1 MRFHEER
8 SCKRSARR
16 VGKALPNFKSIGQ
29 PDFFKDM
36 EKNFR
41 FAIREKMLPL
51 KKLVTTYVNIQPVF
65 FGGNKIK
72 SEVGCPMLF

>member
-1 MRFHEER
+1 MRRGVAKEVQEELEKLYQI
-8 SCKRSARR
+8 SSQL
-16 VGKALPNFKSIGQ
+16 GNLT
-29 PDFFKDM
+29 FFKDM

>member
-1 MRFHEER
+1 MRRGVAKEVQEELEKLYQI
-8 SCKRSARR
+8 SSQL
-16 VGKALPNFKSIGQ
+16 GNLT
-29 PDFFKDM
+29 FFKDM

-51 KKLVTTYVNIQPVF
+51 KSLSQHVSTYNQFF